1 MELPGGDGFSLA
13 LPGRIVFGRGTA
25 SSAGA
30 EAARLGRRVL
40 LVRSASAAYADVLM
54 KDLEARGLHVTTC
67 LARGEPRLDA
77 VETLLD
83 VHRRAPVDVVIA
95 IGGGS
100 TIDLGKALAALL
112 PSDHPAMAHL
122 EIVGEGRPL
131 EVAPLPFI
139 AVPTTAGTGAEA
151 TRNSVIGVPDHR
163 RKVSLRDARMLP
175 DLAIV
180 DPALTDGCPRDV
192 TLASGL
198 DAVAQVIEPYLS
210 SRANPF
216 TDSLCEKAIPM
227 GLAAL
232 RQLMDGEVPAAR
244 DAMSYVSLASGIA
257 LSNAGLGAVHGLAG
271 VLGGMTDVPH
281 GVLCGRFLVP
291 VLRENLR
298 AMTAQGIVTT
308 RIERVIRDIALVLE
322 AEEETA
328 LDAFE
333 TWITREGLPRAATL
347 TRSLDLAEV
356 ARAAMQSSSMKGNP
370 VPLTQDALVRI
381 LSA

>member
-1 MELPGGDGFSLA
+1 
-13 LPGRIVFGRGTA
+13 
-25 SSAGA
+25 
-30 EAARLGRRVL
+30 
-40 LVRSASAAYADVLM
+40 
-54 KDLEARGLHVTTC
+54 
-67 LARGEPRLDA
+67 
-77 VETLLD
+77 
-83 VHRRAPVDVVIA
+83 
-95 IGGGS
+95 
-100 TIDLGKALAALL
+100 
-112 PSDHPAMAHL
+112 
-122 EIVGEGRPL
+122 
-131 EVAPLPFI
+131 
-139 AVPTTAGTGAEA
+139 
-151 TRNSVIGVPDHR
+151 
-163 RKVSLRDARMLP
+163 
-175 DLAIV
+175 
-180 DPALTDGCPRDV
+180 
-192 TLASGL
+192 
-198 DAVAQVIEPYLS
+198 
-210 SRANPF
+210 
-216 TDSLCEKAIPM
+216 
-227 GLAAL
+227 
-232 RQLMDGEVPAAR
+232 VPAAR

-281 GVLCGRFLVP
+281 GVLCGSLLIP

-308 RIERVIRDIALVLE
+308 RIERVIRDIAHVLE